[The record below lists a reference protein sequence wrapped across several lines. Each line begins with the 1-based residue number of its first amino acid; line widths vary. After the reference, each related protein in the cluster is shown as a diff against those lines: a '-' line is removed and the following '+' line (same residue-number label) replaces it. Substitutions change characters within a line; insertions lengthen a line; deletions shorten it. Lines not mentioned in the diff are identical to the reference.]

1 MISFHIQSAAELW
14 RKQARDAFNLLLLMH
29 TFFVPTS
36 DFQQIVAFILYTT
49 VWLNLHHWSQST
61 ASRTSWINRF
71 KRFQV
76 TRLTWPEF
84 CKKKMLYVC
93 LHVGIQT
100 TQQLHFAGGY
110 QYVGST
116 TQTIFQRRNAR
127 IRKLNQLH
135 TDKLV
140 KCELALRYW
149 HSTKNFFEYVMM
161 PWKAFSTDSQ
171 LHVQELLLIE
181 KLQPKLNYPFISRL
195 IFAAGKF
202 PRASKVPRISSLQPH
217 HKLRKKLRVRLR
229 LNRSMVSQHCTT
241 EALHSV
247 AIYI

>member
-1 MISFHIQSAAELW
+1 
-14 RKQARDAFNLLLLMH
+14 MH

-76 TRLTWPEF
+76 TRFTWPEF

-116 TQTIFQRRNAR
+116 TQTIFQRRIAR

-161 PWKAFSTDSQ
+161 PWKAFPTDSQ

-202 PRASKVPRISSLQPH
+202 PRASKVPPISSLPLH
-217 HKLRKKLRVRLR
+217 TYRVNTIHLCQSTTLH
-229 LNRSMVSQHCTT
+229 LNPWCSKSASFWWNKIQLTANPSQ
-241 EALHSV
+241 AS
-247 AIYI
+247 YIQGPGRNLTYTGQQLP